1 MAPPARAGAMRVM
14 RARVASVASLPPP
27 LRAAR
32 VVRRARACVRAFGDD
47 EDEDDGFDP
56 ARRGVED
63 EDVEDEDADVD
74 VDVDGYGMDDEDD
87 DEDEDD
93 EDDGM
98 DSVGMK
104 FTRSMYDVDGE
115 AAAEE
120 DEDAEEDD
128 DDLDLDDDD
137 DDDWDGVGGVD
148 ARGSFGD
155 IDLVA
160 GQEELD
166 DVERD
171 VPIEQSR
178 HFVDD
183 SGGLRGRA
191 LYVCQLNWWL
201 RVKKMQTY
209 PPSRKEIAEMVERTG
224 VAFEAIQTWYDDQ
237 CEAYSEMSLAEQAAY
252 EADCARRQEKLEEL
266 VADDFQE
273 RSSTHFIEEDI
284 FYDEADLM
292 HESDMDEEPLTLAME
307 KLEDALKAEEEEV
320 AGDEEGDDDG
330 LDENQ
335 IARIYQDGSESN
347 PFLINPKQ
355 AVESGHWSIQDQV
368 DSSHDSDDGW
378 LGEGGWD
385 ALPHHNA
392 VSAVDGGS
400 LAFVGVLNDEVGSGQ
415 TPWLRERALNTR
427 GLKSAVETPSNEI
440 DRDPKRHLGD
450 LSRTMH
456 NAIEIGQEFEAT
468 VVAMD
473 LYHGALLDCGT
484 EVDAL
489 LPICETDWV
498 EVRDH
503 ISIGTTLTVKV
514 TDIRPKW
521 WRFRYPLEV
530 MPTRQDLSLMIKRH
544 PHMYGSPINIYAGE
558 TMEEAC
564 ADAGRE
570 VRASGEE
577 TNEANQRK
585 EYTIDDIKRMIA
597 FSDRQERK
605 ITEYERDLLEAG
617 VDDERTNVKFT
628 QSLEA
633 RLSNDD
639 DDEDAYDDEE
649 DALFSEEVE
658 SLKSEDIDEDEDED
672 EEDVV
677 DDEVSVDMRGGS
689 VKVRD
694 EAEVDDDDDDDFSR
708 DDDDD
713 NDDDDPRPSS
723 RMYAR

>member
-1 MAPPARAGAMRVM
+1 VRCNGGRASVAPPARTGGGAMRATPREAAM
-14 RARVASVASLPPP
+14 LAWSPR
-27 LRAAR
+27 AR
-32 VVRRARACVRAFGDD
+32 VVRRATAACVRAFGDD
-47 EDEDDGFDP
+47 EDGDGFDP

-74 VDVDGYGMDDEDD
+74 VDVDGYGMDDEDE

-115 AAAEE
+115 AAA
-120 DEDAEEDD
+120 AEDD
-128 DDLDLDDDD
+128 DDAEEEDDGLDLDDDD
-137 DDDWDGVGGVD
+137 DDDWDVVGGVD

-183 SGGLRGRA
+183 GGGLRGRA

-330 LDENQ
+330 LDEK
-335 IARIYQDGSESN
+335 IK
-347 PFLINPKQ
+347 LIRRTIPTT
-355 AVESGHWSIQDQV
+355 
-368 DSSHDSDDGW
+368 
-378 LGEGGWD
+378 
-385 ALPHHNA
+385 
-392 VSAVDGGS
+392 GGS
-400 LAFVGVLNDEVGSGQ
+400 AKAVG
-415 TPWLRERALNTR
+415 TR
-427 GLKSAVETPSNEI
+427 
-440 DRDPKRHLGD
+440 
-450 LSRTMH
+450 SRT
-456 NAIEIGQEFEAT
+456 
-468 VVAMD
+468 
-473 LYHGALLDCGT
+473 
-484 EVDAL
+484 
-489 LPICETDWV
+489 
-498 EVRDH
+498 
-503 ISIGTTLTVKV
+503 TT
-514 TDIRPKW
+514 P
-521 WRFRYPLEV
+521 
-530 MPTRQDLSLMIKRH
+530 
-544 PHMYGSPINIYAGE
+544 
-558 TMEEAC
+558 
-564 ADAGRE
+564 
-570 VRASGEE
+570 
-577 TNEANQRK
+577 
-585 EYTIDDIKRMIA
+585 
-597 FSDRQERK
+597 
-605 ITEYERDLLEAG
+605 
-617 VDDERTNVKFT
+617 
-628 QSLEA
+628 
-633 RLSNDD
+633 
-639 DDEDAYDDEE
+639 
-649 DALFSEEVE
+649 
-658 SLKSEDIDEDEDED
+658 
-672 EEDVV
+672 
-677 DDEVSVDMRGGS
+677 
-689 VKVRD
+689 
-694 EAEVDDDDDDDFSR
+694 
-708 DDDDD
+708 
-713 NDDDDPRPSS
+713 
-723 RMYAR
+723 